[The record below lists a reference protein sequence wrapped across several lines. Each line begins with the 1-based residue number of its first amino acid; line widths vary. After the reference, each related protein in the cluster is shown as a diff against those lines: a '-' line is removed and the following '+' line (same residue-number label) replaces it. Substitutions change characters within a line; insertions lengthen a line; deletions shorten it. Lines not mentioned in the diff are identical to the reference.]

1 MNQSHQSASTTCRV
15 CKQPFHAN
23 SALPICPECS
33 AHLHAFHAEHQT
45 NLNDH
50 RHVEALLALVL
61 IDHELHRTR
70 RNLNA
75 IDTLSSHTVQ
85 GLLHLALGELNRH
98 VEQLNLSMLAIP
110 LSLQKAI
117 RDAVSQYQTLLSLFI
132 IE

>member
-1 MNQSHQSASTTCRV
+1 MNQSHHSASTTCRV

-23 SALPICPECS
+23 SALPICPKCS
-33 AHLHAFHAEHQT
+33 ALLHVFHAEHQT

-50 RHVEALLALVL
+50 QHVEALLALVL

-70 RNLNA
+70 RSLNA

-85 GLLHLALGELNRH
+85 GLLNQAQGELNRQ
-98 VEQLNLSMLAIP
+98 VEQLNLSLLAIP

-117 RDAVSQYQTLLSLFI
+117 GDAVSQYQTLLSLFI